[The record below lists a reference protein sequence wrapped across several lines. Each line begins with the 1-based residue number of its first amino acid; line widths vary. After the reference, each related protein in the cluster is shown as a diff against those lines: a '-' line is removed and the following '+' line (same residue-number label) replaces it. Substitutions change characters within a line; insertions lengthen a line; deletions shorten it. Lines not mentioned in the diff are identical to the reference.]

1 VAEAFAVA
9 ADDDGFESGVGG
21 KGSEEGGIA
30 FANSEPGGESA
41 IGGGGLDVAGEEGGG
56 VVVDV
61 VVEPGKQH
69 AGFVGQG
76 GERGGELRC

>member
-1 VAEAFAVA
+1 
-9 ADDDGFESGVGG
+9 
-21 KGSEEGGIA
+21 
-30 FANSEPGGESA
+30 
-41 IGGGGLDVAGEEGGG
+41 
-56 VVVDV
+56 